1 MLTPPQLESL
11 LRLSL
16 VLAREW
22 NLLQVDA
29 HLRKEEDTSL
39 DVQRRV
45 LLDQRDLPVL
55 KYEVE
60 KYPLE
65 LDEDSS
71 TETLQVLARND
82 WRPAEVLRGIW

>member
-1 MLTPPQLESL
+1 M
-11 LRLSL
+11 
-16 VLAREW
+16 
-22 NLLQVDA
+22 DA